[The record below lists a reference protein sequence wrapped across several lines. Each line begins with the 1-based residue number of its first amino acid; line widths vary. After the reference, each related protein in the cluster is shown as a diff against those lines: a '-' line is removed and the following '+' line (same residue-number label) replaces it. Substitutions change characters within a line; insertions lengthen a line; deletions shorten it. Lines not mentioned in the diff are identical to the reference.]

1 MRISALILA
10 AAAAITL
17 AIAPASAEDRFEL
30 DPAHTQVAFSIER
43 GGFTHIL
50 GRFDTVSGELV
61 LDQAAPANSS
71 VHALIQ
77 TASLSS
83 GNARRDEHL
92 RSERWLN
99 VAAFPTIEF
108 RSTVVRVIDAT
119 HAAVTGDL
127 TLMGQTHPITLDV
140 TLNRIGAGQNGAQQA
155 GFSATATLSRAA
167 YGFTAGAPMVGDEVR
182 ITIEALARPPQPA
195 APATPAQ

>member
-1 MRISALILA
+1 MRISATLLA
-10 AAAAITL
+10 AAAALTL

-30 DPAHTQVAFSIER
+30 DPVHTQVAFSVER

-50 GRFDTVSGELV
+50 GRFDTLSGEVV

-71 VHALIQ
+71 VNALIQ

-99 VAAFPTIEF
+99 VAAFPTMEF
-108 RSTVVRVIDAT
+108 RSTAVRVIDAT

-127 TLMGQTHPITLDV
+127 TLMGQTHPITLEV
-140 TLNRIGAGQNGAQQA
+140 TLNRIGAGSNGAQMA
-155 GFSATATLSRAA
+155 GFSATAVLSRATF
-167 YGFTAGAPMVGDEVR
+167 GLTTGAPAIGDEVR

-195 APATPAQ
+195 APTAPAQ